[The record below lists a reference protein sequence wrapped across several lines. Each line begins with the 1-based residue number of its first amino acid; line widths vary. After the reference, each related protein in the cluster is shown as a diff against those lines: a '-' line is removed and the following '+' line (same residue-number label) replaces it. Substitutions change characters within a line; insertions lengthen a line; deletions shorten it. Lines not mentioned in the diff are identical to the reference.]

1 MAQLSVSMLLN
12 HGFWEVYVYNTRG
25 LGLILP
31 KWGSQPKLI
40 YNEDMK
46 GHIISNMYELVLALR
61 KCFIGWALFWPG

>member
-1 MAQLSVSMLLN
+1 M
-12 HGFWEVYVYNTRG
+12 YNTRG